1 MKKIF
6 IVLVTLLFVLTS
18 TVAFAASD
26 NDGIA
31 VIADFLILRPIGIAT
46 VVGGTGMFIITL
58 PFAAITGTVGK
69 TADALVVEPVKFTFV
84 RDLGD
89 ND

>member
-31 VIADFLILRPIGIAT
+31 IIADFLILRPIGIAII
-46 VVGGTGMFIITL
+46 VGGTGMFILTL
-58 PFAAITGTVGK
+58 PFSVITGSVGK
-69 TADALVVEPVKFTFV
+69 TADALVADPVKFTFV

-89 ND
+89 NH

>member
-18 TVAFAASD
+18 TAAFAASD
-26 NDGIA
+26 DDGIA
-31 VIADFLILRPIGIAT
+31 IIADFLILRPIGIAII
-46 VVGGTGMFIITL
+46 VGGTGMFILTL
-58 PFAAITGTVGK
+58 PFSVITGSVGK
-69 TADALVVEPVKFTFV
+69 TADALVVDPVEFTFV

>member
-18 TVAFAASD
+18 TTAFAASD
-26 NDGIA
+26 NDGVAI
-31 VIADFLILRPIGIAT
+31 IADFLILRPIGIAT
-46 VVGGTGMFIITL
+46 IVGGTGMFILTF
-58 PFAAITGTVGK
+58 PFAIITGSVGK
-69 TADALVVEPVKFTFV
+69 TADALVVDPVEFTFV

>member
-18 TVAFAASD
+18 TAAFAASD

-31 VIADFLILRPIGIAT
+31 IIADFLILRPIGIAT
-46 VVGGTGMFIITL
+46 IVGGTGMFILTL
-58 PFAAITGTVGK
+58 PIAVITGSVGK

-89 ND
+89 NH

>member
-18 TVAFAASD
+18 TAAFAASD
-26 NDGIA
+26 DDGIA
-31 VIADFLILRPIGIAT
+31 IIADFLILRPIGIAT
-46 VVGGTGMFIITL
+46 IAGGTGMFILTL
-58 PFAAITGTVGK
+58 PFAAITGSVGK
-69 TADALVVEPVKFTFV
+69 TADALVVEPVNFTFV

-89 ND
+89 NH

>member
-18 TVAFAASD
+18 TAAFAASD

-31 VIADFLILRPIGIAT
+31 VIADFLILRPIGLAT
-46 VVGGTGMFIITL
+46 VVGGTGMFILTL
-58 PFAAITGTVGK
+58 PLAVITGSVDK
-69 TADALVVEPVKFTFV
+69 TADALIVEPVEFTFV

>member
-18 TVAFAASD
+18 TTAFAASD

-31 VIADFLILRPIGIAT
+31 IIADFLILRPIGIAT
-46 VVGGTGMFIITL
+46 IVGGTGMFILTL
-58 PFAAITGTVGK
+58 PFSVITGSVGK
-69 TADALVVEPVKFTFV
+69 TADALVVEPVNFTFV

-89 ND
+89 NH

>member
-18 TVAFAASD
+18 TTAFAASD

-31 VIADFLILRPIGIAT
+31 IIADFLILRPIGIAT
-46 VVGGTGMFIITL
+46 IVGGTGMFILTL
-58 PFAAITGTVGK
+58 PFSVITGSVGK
-69 TADALVVEPVKFTFV
+69 TADALVVEPVEFTFV
-84 RDLGD
+84 RALGD
-89 ND
+89 NH